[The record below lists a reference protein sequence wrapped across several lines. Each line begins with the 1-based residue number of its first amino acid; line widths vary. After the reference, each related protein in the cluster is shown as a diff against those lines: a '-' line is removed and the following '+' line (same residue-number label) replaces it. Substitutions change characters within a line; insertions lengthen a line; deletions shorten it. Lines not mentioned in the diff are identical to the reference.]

1 MMQSSDVW
9 NAYGNR
15 LRHAHDRINLDVSW
29 NTVRDSLPSLMADAQ
44 QALMNLKA
52 RALALNIP
60 MLTTRVYRGGV

>member
-15 LRHAHDRINLDVSW
+15 LRHAHDRINLDVLW
-29 NTVRDSLPSLMADAQ
+29 NTVRDSLTSLKAEAQ

-60 MLTTRVYRGGV
+60 MPAIRVTKGGV